1 MLRPAISPRRRAALS
16 ALSAATLA
24 LTLAACGST
33 GTSPTPSGDQGSGEA
48 QKVVLYSGRSEELVG
63 ALVADFTKATGI
75 PVEVRYA
82 GTAELAAQLLEEGDR
97 SPADVFF
104 SQDAGAL
111 GALEQAGLLSP
122 LPAETLAKVP
132 TEYAGEA
139 GTWVGTSARARVVF
153 YNSDLVPVA
162 DLPTSVFDLTDPAW
176 KGKVGI
182 APSNASFQSFV
193 TAMRVSAGEEATAA
207 WLEGMVANDVEIYE
221 GNSAIRD
228 AVDAGQVSLGLS
240 NHYYWFE
247 KAAEVGADT
256 LKVQN
261 HFLPPGDAGS
271 LVNVAGA
278 AILATGAD
286 NPSSEAFVDYLLS
299 AAGQKYFS
307 STTFEYP
314 LVAGVA
320 TTEGLPALDTLRGP
334 DIALGQLA
342 DLAGTQAMLEQVGLL

>member
-1 MLRPAISPRRRAALS
+1 MARRTALAALT
-16 ALSAATLA
+16 ALAAA
-24 LTLAACGST
+24 VTLAACGSS
-33 GTSPTPSGDQGSGEA
+33 GTAEQPSGEA
-48 QKVVLYSGRSEELVG
+48 QKLVLYSGRSEELVG
-63 ALVADFTKATGI
+63 ALVTDFTKATGI

-111 GALEQAGLLSP
+111 GALQQAGLLAP
-122 LPAETLAKVP
+122 LPADTLAKVP
-132 TEYAGEA
+132 AAYAGEG
-139 GTWVGTSARARVVF
+139 GTWVGTSARARVVL
-153 YNSDLVPVA
+153 YNSDLVPAA
-162 DLPTSVFDLTDPAW
+162 DLPTSVLELTDPAW

-193 TAMRVSAGEEATAA
+193 TAMRVSAGEEATTA

-221 GNSAIRD
+221 GNGAIRD
-228 AVDAGQVSLGLS
+228 AVDAGQISLGLA
-240 NHYYWFE
+240 NHYYWYE

-261 HFLPPGDAGS
+261 HFLAPGDAGS

-286 NPSSEAFVDYLLS
+286 NPSAQAFVDYLLS
-299 AAGQKYFS
+299 TEGQEYFS
-307 STTFEYP
+307 TTTFEYP

-334 DIALGQLA
+334 DIALGDLA

>member
-1 MLRPAISPRRRAALS
+1 MPRRTALAALT
-16 ALSAATLA
+16 ALAAA
-24 LTLAACGST
+24 VTLAACGSSGT
-33 GTSPTPSGDQGSGEA
+33 GGTASGSATDGET

-63 ALVADFTKATGI
+63 ALVTDFTEATGI

-111 GALEQAGLLSP
+111 GALQQAGLLAP

-132 TEYAGEA
+132 AAYAGEG
-139 GTWVGTSARARVVF
+139 GTWVGTSARARVVL
-153 YNSDLVPVA
+153 YNSDLVPAA
-162 DLPTSVFDLTDPAW
+162 DLPTSVLALTDPAW

-193 TAMRVSAGEEATAA
+193 TAMRVSAGEEATTA

-221 GNSAIRD
+221 GNGAIRD
-228 AVDAGQVSLGLS
+228 AVDAGQISLGLA
-240 NHYYWFE
+240 NHYYWYE
-247 KAAEVGADT
+247 KAAEVGAES

-261 HFLPPGDAGS
+261 HFLAPGDAGS

-278 AILATGAD
+278 AIVGTGAD
-286 NPSSEAFVDYLLS
+286 NPSAQAFVDYLLS
-299 AAGQKYFS
+299 TEGQEYFS
-307 STTFEYP
+307 TTTFEYP

-334 DIALGQLA
+334 DLTLGQLA

>member
-1 MLRPAISPRRRAALS
+1 MARRTALAALT
-16 ALSAATLA
+16 ALAAA
-24 LTLAACGST
+24 VTLAACGSS
-33 GTSPTPSGDQGSGEA
+33 GTAEQTSGEA
-48 QKVVLYSGRSEELVG
+48 QKLVLYSGRSEELVG
-63 ALVADFTKATGI
+63 ALVTDFTEATGI

-111 GALEQAGLLSP
+111 GALQQAGLLAP
-122 LPAETLAKVP
+122 LPADTLAKVP
-132 TEYAGEA
+132 AAYAGEG
-139 GTWVGTSARARVVF
+139 GTWVGTSARARVVL
-153 YNSDLVPVA
+153 YNSDLVPAA
-162 DLPTSVFDLTDPAW
+162 DLPTSVLELTDPAW

-193 TAMRVSAGEEATAA
+193 TAMRVSAGEEATTA

-221 GNSAIRD
+221 GNGAIRD
-228 AVDAGQVSLGLS
+228 AVDAGQISLGLA
-240 NHYYWFE
+240 NHYYWYE

-261 HFLPPGDAGS
+261 HFLAPGDAGS

-286 NPSSEAFVDYLLS
+286 NPSAQAFVDYLLS
-299 AAGQKYFS
+299 TEGQEYFS
-307 STTFEYP
+307 TTTFEYP

-334 DIALGQLA
+334 DIALGDLA